1 MLGKNFYSTHTYP
14 NYAWLGRNKKFMKVY
29 SYYSNDTEK
38 KTIAGFVYDLEQSL
52 GQFKY
57 NVLTNTIEYY
67 NYSYPLEVAA
77 AALTDGKES
86 IS

>member
-1 MLGKNFYSTHTYP
+1 
-14 NYAWLGRNKKFMKVY
+14 MKVY
-29 SYYSNDTEK
+29 SYYSNDAEK

-52 GQFKY
+52 GQFIY

-67 NYSYPLEVAA
+67 NYSCPLT
-77 AALTDGKES
+77 ALADTSTDGKEL

>member
-1 MLGKNFYSTHTYP
+1 MLGENFYSTHDYLNP
-14 NYAWLGRNKKFMKVY
+14 ALFGRNKKFIKVY
-29 SYYSNDTEK
+29 SYSNDAEK
-38 KTIAGFVYDLEQSL
+38 KVIAGFVYDLEQSL

-67 NYSYPLEVAA
+67 NYSYPLTVAA
-77 AALTDGKES
+77 ATSTDGKEL

>member
-1 MLGKNFYSTHTYP
+1 MLGENFYSIHGYS
-14 NYAWLGRNKKFMKVY
+14 NSALFGRNKKFIKVY
-29 SYYSNDTEK
+29 SYYSNDAENK
-38 KTIAGFVYDLEQSL
+38 VIAGFISDLEQSL

-67 NYSYPLEVAA
+67 NYSCPLTAVAA
-77 AALTDGKES
+77 TSTDGKEL